1 MSSASLARQSWVKAA
16 AAVIL
21 VMVVLS
27 PAFAWAAGV
36 VNYAEPLENAAEATG
51 AADAAHTI
59 YSGLLPGY
67 TVPGL
72 NVYVGTLISGLVGV
86 VVVFVV
92 AVAIGRALE

>member
-1 MSSASLARQSWVKAA
+1 MSSASFARRPWVKAA

-21 VMVVLS
+21 VMVALS
-27 PAFAWAAGV
+27 PVAAWAAGV

-51 AADAAHTI
+51 AADAARTI

-67 TVPGL
+67 TVPEL

-86 VVVFVV
+86 VIVFII
-92 AVAIGRALE
+92 AVAIGRVLK

>member
-1 MSSASLARQSWVKAA
+1 MSASSLARRSWVKAA

-21 VMVVLS
+21 VMVALS
-27 PAFAWAAGV
+27 PVAAWAAGV
-36 VNYAEPLENAAEATG
+36 VNYAEPLTNAAEAVG
-51 AADAAHTI
+51 AADAARTL

-72 NVYVGTLISGLVGV
+72 NVYIGTLVSGLAGV
-86 VVVFVV
+86 VVVFIV